1 MTYKISN
8 DNALLS
14 ILIEDQKK
22 QVNDFYK
29 PGAYWNKYVIRVSQ
43 EIERSGIQDFRN
55 NVNIGKGYAD
65 VIHKDPFELVRN
77 PGNLKEKIISKI
89 PNLPIIKRY
98 VTNSY
103 LQWIES
109 FLSNML
115 SYRSKYYSLI
125 YEPIIKDF
133 TDRLGTID
141 YCIGNPNNIIS
152 CNGNE
157 VGKSYFDAILRLSGF
172 EKKINFDRGNV
183 LFEIG
188 GGFGS
193 TTDLIIRLYSNIR
206 KIIYLDIPPNL
217 YVGTQ
222 YLKSIYGEAVR
233 DYRETQTLREIRFSK
248 SINELEI
255 LAIAPWQLPEL
266 KVEVDI
272 FYNSASF
279 QEMPLASIQNY
290 SKHIN
295 RLMTGKSKAVCL
307 WFYKHTDVLNT
318 VSPDLVK
325 SELSQGLNLTIE
337 ELQPD
342 FINEDASIWMC
353 GTMNEKG

>member
-14 ILIEDQKK
+14 ILIEDQKS
-22 QVNDFYK
+22 QADDLYK
-29 PGAYWNKYVIRVSQ
+29 PGPYWSKYSTRICQ
-43 EIERSGIQDFRN
+43 EIKKSDIQNFRS

-65 VIHKDPFELVRN
+65 IINKDPFELVKN

-98 VTNSY
+98 VTSNYLQYIESY
-103 LQWIES
+103 LS
-109 FLSNML
+109 SML

-125 YEPIIKDF
+125 YGSIIKDF
-133 TDRLGTID
+133 TSRLETID
-141 YCIGNPNNIIS
+141 YCIGNPNNVIS
-152 CNGNE
+152 YDGHKI
-157 VGKSYFDAILRLSGF
+157 GKSYFDAILRLSGF
-172 EKKINFDRGNV
+172 EKKINFDQGNA

-193 TTDLIIRLYSNIR
+193 TTNLIIRLYSNIK
-206 KIIYLDIPPNL
+206 KIVYLDIPPNL
-217 YVGTQ
+217 YIGTQ

-233 DYRETQTLREIRFSK
+233 DYKETRTLAEIRFSK

-255 LAIAPWQLPEL
+255 VTIAPWQLPRL
-266 KVEVDI
+266 KVEVDL

-279 QEMPLASIQNY
+279 QEMPLAIIQNY

-295 RLMTGKSKAVCL
+295 RLMTGKSKNVCL

-318 VSPDLVK
+318 VSPDLIK
-325 SELSQGLNLTIE
+325 SELSQELNLVIK
-337 ELQPD
+337 ELQPG
-342 FINEDASIWMC
+342 FINEDDSIWMY
-353 GTMNEKG
+353 GATNEKG